1 MTYDVLSKP
10 RLPIR
15 RRQIL
20 LLLEALLQAHEL
32 QLGEH
37 GAAPAALLGLAA
49 SVGSVLQ
56 LPPEVQVQGQVVRR
70 CADLQPRSGRQQRG
84 AQRAGQRGHGEL
96 EEARLVGFQH

>member
-32 QLGEH
+32 QLGED
-37 GAAPAALLGLAA
+37 GAAAARLLQAGRAALRVLVTADAEGRLAGRGLGA
-49 SVGSVLQ
+49 SLVLRG
-56 LPPEVQVQGQVVRR
+56 EQGQV
-70 CADLQPRSGRQQRG
+70 
-84 AQRAGQRGHGEL
+84 
-96 EEARLVGFQH
+96 